1 MITCQ
6 IFFQQVI
13 IFLIFSI
20 LYFLD
25 ATRQLSIRSI
35 FLHFTPNIEKVLPQ
49 RQRHAFVKL
58 AYNCP
63 ATVGE
68 QIINFPA
75 WLQRRHGLRPQW
87 SKFSICVTRGS
98 LIS

>member
-1 MITCQ
+1 MGAKLIKK
-6 IFFQQVI
+6 IDNLPKKFQQVI

-35 FLHFTPNIEKVLPQ
+35 FLHFTPNKEKVLPQ

-63 ATVGE
+63 ATAVE
-68 QIINFPA
+68 QIFNLCDP
-75 WLQRRHGLRPQW
+75 R
-87 SKFSICVTRGS
+87 
-98 LIS
+98 

>member
-35 FLHFTPNIEKVLPQ
+35 FLHFTPNKEKVLP
-49 RQRHAFVKL
+49 
-58 AYNCP
+58 
-63 ATVGE
+63 
-68 QIINFPA
+68 
-75 WLQRRHGLRPQW
+75 
-87 SKFSICVTRGS
+87 
-98 LIS
+98 